1 MLWEADAK
9 KCCKGG
15 LTALE
20 GAEYRRISTDRRRK
34 EEGREHIMLN
44 ECSLSVS
51 TVSSEHLMQ
60 ILTSNPPIHFM
71 S

>member
-9 KCCKGG
+9 KCKGG
-15 LTALE
+15 LIALE
-20 GAEYRRISTDRRRK
+20 GTEYRRISSDRRRK

-51 TVSSEHLMQ
+51 TVSSEHFMQ
-60 ILTSNPPIHFM
+60 ILTSNPPSHFM